1 MLPAVLVLALISV
14 KHAMHKNN
22 NITTIVDSI
31 LAESILFYFLFSQ
44 FFSKFVEQQ
53 RPKKKKIT
61 ICSVSNFDRTPL
73 SKLGFLFLLF
83 DELSLCYF
91 NISAEL
97 KSINTFLNFCFW
109 SKFEFSNKII
119 LWTDLT
125 QSSFFSEL
133 TTNFS
138 FDKFSF
144 FLSKKKNQN
153 IHQFEKINSRLI
165 VQTKNKIVFK
175 LCDNISWSNV
185 RKKMQ
190 WYERAWSCI
199 YSAQRFEW
207 YWMLTG
213 KMQWVKPNTKSTI
226 AYTYVNTHTYT
237 NVFFFGT
244 L

>member
-1 MLPAVLVLALISV
+1 MQCTKIITSQRLLIPFWLNRSCF
-14 KHAMHKNN
+14 
-22 NITTIVDSI
+22 I
-31 LAESILFYFLFSQ
+31 FYFHK

-53 RPKKKKIT
+53 WPKKKIT

-97 KSINTFLNFCFW
+97 KSINTFLDFCFW

-125 QSSFFSEL
+125 QSFFFRV
-133 TTNFS
+133 NYQ
-138 FDKFSF
+138 F
-144 FLSKKKNQN
+144 FFWQIFFFFFRKKNQN

-190 WYERAWSCI
+190 WYERARSCI